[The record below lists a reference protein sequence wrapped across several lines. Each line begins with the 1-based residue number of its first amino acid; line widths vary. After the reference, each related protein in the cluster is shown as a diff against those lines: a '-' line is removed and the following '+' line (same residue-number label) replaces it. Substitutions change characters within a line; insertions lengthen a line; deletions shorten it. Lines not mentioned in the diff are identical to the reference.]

1 MARTAILDAKL
12 PSYLWPYTKAWAVKI
27 LNLLLAA
34 ANKGNK
40 SPHSKLARH
49 LELHKELLNLF
60 YYHIRVFGATA
71 WLLLKGTNAPA
82 KGDKV
87 APRAIKGRYLGSA
100 SRKGH
105 VVYVWIPLKH

>member
-1 MARTAILDAKL
+1 
-12 PSYLWPYTKAWAVKI
+12 VKI
-27 LNLLLAA
+27 LNLLPAA

-60 YYHIRVFGATA
+60 YHYIRVFGATA